1 MAVKSVADTV
11 FMEPDAEC
19 VGGLGNCFYR
29 TDEEH
34 PCLRTGRIP
43 MEIPL
48 VFIHDDD
55 SQVFFCEPIDPLLFV
70 FPDEMQDFI
79 GKSGIRLGR
88 NYK

>member
-1 MAVKSVADTV
+1 
-11 FMEPDAEC
+11 
-19 VGGLGNCFYR
+19 
-29 TDEEH
+29 
-34 PCLRTGRIP
+34 